1 MLQELAP
8 GSLVHGRFEVE
19 RLTGSG
25 GMGAVYRAM
34 DRTTMQPVAIKV
46 LFDGADEAR
55 FHREALLLAELR
67 HPGIVGYVAHGHTDA
82 GHPFL
87 AMQWLSGIDLAERL
101 RHGGLNLKESLLLI
115 QRIAEAL
122 SIAHKRGII
131 HRDIKPS
138 NLFLVDGD
146 PGKVVLL
153 DFGIA
158 RRGLGVRSA
167 AMTRTGAIIGTP
179 EYMAPEQARGQSQL
193 SAAADVFSLGCVF
206 YECLA
211 GSPPFVA
218 AHVAA
223 VLAKILFEDAPKLR
237 TVRPELPLP
246 LEDLLLRMLHK
257 DPKLRPA
264 DGGAVLAALLLL
276 PTLPTLQGPAFEH
289 AVVGPSIRGSEQQLV
304 SVLLVSDVLEVSSQ
318 QTLAEA
324 DDAAQK
330 ARLEAL
336 RAHLAPSGLHLEQ
349 LVDGSLLGTMHQLGS
364 GAATDLAGRAARAAL
379 HIHERWSEAVV
390 AIATGKG
397 MLAGDL
403 PVGEA
408 VDRAAV
414 LLRRR
419 TTAGGTHAVLIDEL
433 TAGLLDARFEVVR
446 LSHGAFALLGE
457 RLSID
462 ESRKLLGKPTPCV
475 GREQELLALGA
486 VLGTVIEE
494 STPRVALVVAPAGV
508 GKSRLRHE
516 FLRRTSAGATPVQ
529 VLLGRGDAMNPGAP
543 FGLWSAVLRGL
554 CAEVRGQGAPDG
566 FGQMLALATHA
577 VGEREAA
584 RVAAFLAELAGMSP
598 PLDKY
603 PPLHAARSDGRLFL
617 EQATLAVTDFLRGRC
632 ADQPV
637 VLVFEDMQW
646 GDPQSIEL
654 TESALRSLPDS
665 PLFVLVL
672 ARPEYESRLPKL
684 GKDRGLQEF
693 YLGGLGKRA
702 SERLV
707 QNILGAKAPAS
718 SVARIV
724 EQAAGNALYLEELIR
739 AFAEG
744 KTEHLPDTVLAML
757 QARVGRLPPEQ
768 RRVLRAASI
777 FGDVFFRGGVMALLG
792 HGSGSGTGDHIDQ
805 VLRELSDAEIIERRR
820 DSRLPDDVEFGIR
833 HSLMREAAYSLLTD
847 DDRTLGHRL
856 CAEYLQRSGE
866 PDHAVLARH
875 FELGSDGPCAVRHY
889 VEAAIDSWK
898 RGGAERTQE
907 LCLAARRV
915 GAQGEWLGAVRCL
928 DGQMALFAG
937 RLSDSLQAARE
948 GILLS
953 PPGSRFYY
961 WSILGLLAT
970 ATLAGK
976 MEVTMEVLRDF
987 DGKLPQP
994 DAAWY
999 FQEAASLVAQLYAF
1013 LAMREPALRTISQMR
1028 AVCDLYESD
1037 PQQPL
1042 YVAAWQ
1048 RAQAAMDLYL
1058 DDDMFRTQA
1067 LLAESADTY
1076 LRFGQVRLA
1085 SLVTFDAALNSMPLG
1100 DWEETQRLGR
1110 QMQKYAT
1117 TLGDSHLLKS
1127 AEMMIGAGDLMLGD
1141 ETVRRA
1147 QRQMLL
1153 DVVDSSGED
1162 RVRQGEAISILAANY
1177 LYCGE
1182 WEEAV
1187 QHFRQAIDVLGALP
1201 TVVVYP
1207 YSCLTTALLR
1217 LGRISEATVTVEAGL
1232 SVLALMDDHGPYAA
1246 SMWLSKAEVELALGH
1261 DEQGRVALR
1270 RAVRLLRHRLETART
1285 QRQREFL
1292 LRGVPQHQRV
1302 VKLCEQILGEPFERS
1317 SN

>member
-67 HPGIVGYVAHGHTDA
+67 HPGIVGYVAHGRTDA

-115 QRIAEAL
+115 QRVAEAL

-475 GREQELLALGA
+475 GREQELLAL
-486 VLGTVIEE
+486 
-494 STPRVALVVAPAGV
+494 
-508 GKSRLRHE
+508 
-516 FLRRTSAGATPVQ
+516 
-529 VLLGRGDAMNPGAP
+529 
-543 FGLWSAVLRGL
+543 
-554 CAEVRGQGAPDG
+554 
-566 FGQMLALATHA
+566 
-577 VGEREAA
+577 
-584 RVAAFLAELAGMSP
+584 
-598 PLDKY
+598 
-603 PPLHAARSDGRLFL
+603 
-617 EQATLAVTDFLRGRC
+617 
-632 ADQPV
+632 
-637 VLVFEDMQW
+637 
-646 GDPQSIEL
+646 
-654 TESALRSLPDS
+654 
-665 PLFVLVL
+665 
-672 ARPEYESRLPKL
+672 
-684 GKDRGLQEF
+684 
-693 YLGGLGKRA
+693 
-702 SERLV
+702 
-707 QNILGAKAPAS
+707 
-718 SVARIV
+718 
-724 EQAAGNALYLEELIR
+724 
-739 AFAEG
+739 
-744 KTEHLPDTVLAML
+744 
-757 QARVGRLPPEQ
+757 
-768 RRVLRAASI
+768 
-777 FGDVFFRGGVMALLG
+777 
-792 HGSGSGTGDHIDQ
+792 
-805 VLRELSDAEIIERRR
+805 
-820 DSRLPDDVEFGIR
+820 
-833 HSLMREAAYSLLTD
+833 
-847 DDRTLGHRL
+847 
-856 CAEYLQRSGE
+856 
-866 PDHAVLARH
+866 
-875 FELGSDGPCAVRHY
+875 
-889 VEAAIDSWK
+889 
-898 RGGAERTQE
+898 
-907 LCLAARRV
+907 
-915 GAQGEWLGAVRCL
+915 
-928 DGQMALFAG
+928 
-937 RLSDSLQAARE
+937 
-948 GILLS
+948 
-953 PPGSRFYY
+953 
-961 WSILGLLAT
+961 
-970 ATLAGK
+970 
-976 MEVTMEVLRDF
+976 
-987 DGKLPQP
+987 
-994 DAAWY
+994 
-999 FQEAASLVAQLYAF
+999 
-1013 LAMREPALRTISQMR
+1013 
-1028 AVCDLYESD
+1028 
-1037 PQQPL
+1037 
-1042 YVAAWQ
+1042 
-1048 RAQAAMDLYL
+1048 
-1058 DDDMFRTQA
+1058 
-1067 LLAESADTY
+1067 
-1076 LRFGQVRLA
+1076 
-1085 SLVTFDAALNSMPLG
+1085 
-1100 DWEETQRLGR
+1100 
-1110 QMQKYAT
+1110 
-1117 TLGDSHLLKS
+1117 
-1127 AEMMIGAGDLMLGD
+1127 
-1141 ETVRRA
+1141 
-1147 QRQMLL
+1147 
-1153 DVVDSSGED
+1153 
-1162 RVRQGEAISILAANY
+1162 
-1177 LYCGE
+1177 
-1182 WEEAV
+1182 
-1187 QHFRQAIDVLGALP
+1187 
-1201 TVVVYP
+1201 
-1207 YSCLTTALLR
+1207 
-1217 LGRISEATVTVEAGL
+1217 
-1232 SVLALMDDHGPYAA
+1232 
-1246 SMWLSKAEVELALGH
+1246 
-1261 DEQGRVALR
+1261 
-1270 RAVRLLRHRLETART
+1270 
-1285 QRQREFL
+1285 
-1292 LRGVPQHQRV
+1292 
-1302 VKLCEQILGEPFERS
+1302 
-1317 SN
+1317 